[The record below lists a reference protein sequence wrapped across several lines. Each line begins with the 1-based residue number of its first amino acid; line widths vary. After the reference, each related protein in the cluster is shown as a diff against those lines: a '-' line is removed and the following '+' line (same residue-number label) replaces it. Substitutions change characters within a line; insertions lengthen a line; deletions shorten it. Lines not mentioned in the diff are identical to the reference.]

1 MTELT
6 KLSKSDAQLLDKLES
21 IRDKPVD
28 QIFPA
33 DMPPKEIVNWS
44 KAIVSW
50 YEKTDGEQAAKL
62 HMLGC
67 LHARARANE
76 DVLKEAG
83 CETIGE
89 YEDKILG
96 GKKHRATVWK
106 YSSAY
111 LALPELSPQDAVDIG
126 TENLVR
132 ATKIAKG
139 TSVSQRKEIIQKAKK
154 PVAEFTE
161 WVEEQSGLSEKGGTT
176 LASFTL
182 LGTAAEVSEL
192 KEWLADPRFIEAC
205 SSNSPMMMVLAAIQS
220 YSTEWGT
227 EGDAVQSGQTEEA
240 SPAMTSKDEW

>member
-6 KLSKSDAQLLDKLES
+6 RLSKSEAQLLDKLES

-33 DMPPKEIVNWS
+33 DMDPKEIVNWS

-67 LHARARANE
+67 LHARARANSE
-76 DVLKEAG
+76 VLKEAG
-83 CETIGE
+83 CETIAE

-111 LALPELSPQDAVDIG
+111 LAAPELSPQDAVDIG
-126 TENLVR
+126 TTNLVVM
-132 ATKIAKG
+132 TKLI
-139 TSVSQRKEIIQKAKK
+139 TEDMSSSQRTEIIKKAKK
-154 PVAEFTE
+154 PTPEFKTWAE
-161 WVEEQSGLSEKGGTT
+161 EESGLSHKGGTT
-176 LASFTL
+176 MASFTM

-192 KEWLADPRFIEAC
+192 REWLADKRFIQAA
-205 SSNSPMMMVLAAIQS
+205 SSNAPMMMVLSAIQS
-220 YSTEWGT
+220 WSSEWPPEEGAEAAKDVADTEW
-227 EGDAVQSGQTEEA
+227 
-240 SPAMTSKDEW
+240 K